1 MDETL
6 LLAANQGLGS
16 PWLDPLMQWLS
27 AKAGFGIPLLLGL
40 AGWLAWRHRPLFGLA
55 LLLTVGL
62 SDASGQFLKDRLQ
75 QPRPC
80 AEAHLELRGPT
91 GRPPRCPGDT
101 SGMPSNHAMNFFAAT
116 AFLIAVGASRGLG
129 AALAL
134 IALLVA
140 LSRVYLGVHYPS
152 QVLAG
157 ALLGLAIGAALGWL
171 TRRLGGVS
179 SPKQKTKVP

>member
-6 LLAANQGLGS
+6 LLAVNSGWGA

-40 AGWLAWRHRPLFGLA
+40 AAWLAWRHRPLFGLA

-62 SDASGQFLKDRLQ
+62 SDASGQALKDLLQ

-80 AEAHLELRGPT
+80 AEEHLELRGPS
-91 GRPPRCPGDT
+91 GQPPRCPGDT
-101 SGMPSNHAMNFFAAT
+101 SGMPSNHAMNFFAAVG
-116 AFLIAVGASRGLG
+116 FLATIGAGRGPTTI
-129 AALAL
+129 LAL
-134 IALLVA
+134 IAALVA

-152 QVLAG
+152 QVLVG
-157 ALLGLAIGAALGWL
+157 ALLGLVIGALLGRL

-179 SPKQKTKVP
+179 SPDQGSKPS